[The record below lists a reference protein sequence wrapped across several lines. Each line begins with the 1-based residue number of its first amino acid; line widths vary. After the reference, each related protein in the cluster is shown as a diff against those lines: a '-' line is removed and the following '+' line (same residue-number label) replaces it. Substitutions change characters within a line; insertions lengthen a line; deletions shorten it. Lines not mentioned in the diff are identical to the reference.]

1 MICRGRLRCSQAELA
16 VLSPTFLAD
25 VDATVMAEQD
35 PEPGVDFN
43 GSMASDKVGLCRLAL
58 EAREAP
64 AKRRFRSA
72 ELATDLV
79 AVVSKSVTDSAGR

>member
-1 MICRGRLRCSQAELA
+1 M
-16 VLSPTFLAD
+16 LSPTFLAD

-64 AKRRFRSA
+64 AK
-72 ELATDLV
+72 
-79 AVVSKSVTDSAGR
+79 VTRKPQHACYANPR